1 MEILAKILKKPNPQ
15 RAVAKKPDE
24 DFIPY
29 VCHYDPETIITK
41 NGEILQ
47 VIRITGFNKESI
59 ASDLVSLRDT
69 VRDAIAD
76 NVKDN
81 KFAFWFHTIR
91 RKKNIVPPGEF
102 SDFFCKKLNDDWVE
116 QNHFKD
122 QFVNELYI
130 TIIAEG
136 FDSSIMNFQ
145 SFSRSF
151 SYKSTQ
157 KLHKNF
163 ISETH
168 KKLSKLTLQIL
179 AEINEY
185 GAKLLTINDWQGVLY
200 SEPMRF
206 FGKICNL
213 HEGRYP
219 LNANDIS
226 SDLSSSKLAFGQR
239 ELEVINQEGKNFAA
253 ILSLKEYHEVST
265 GLLDKILQQPIEF
278 IISQS
283 FDFSFDRKDLEVY
296 EHQNY
301 IAQISGDE
309 DFRQLSGIANFI
321 ESNKES
327 ETDYGK
333 LQTTIMIIN
342 SDKDKLES
350 DILLAF
356 EKFTSLGFVLVREDL
371 YLEHCF
377 WAQLPGN
384 FAFLRRQKIINTLR
398 TAGFAALH
406 SFPCGAISGNH
417 WGSAVTV
424 LKTIMNTPYF
434 FNFHDKDLGHTLIT
448 GAEGS
453 GKTTFTNF
461 LLAQSRKFDTKII
474 YFDSNQAAKV
484 FFKAINGNYFRIVC
498 DREDPEFLHMNPF
511 LLKNTAENIT
521 FVSNWIQHLLM
532 FLKGEIPDHEIASI
546 PKIVEKILQS
556 ESPSFL
562 TLFNFFNTQETRTI
576 YKKLKIWNGEK
587 LGNIF
592 SSYKDIDW
600 SQKINAFDLSEVID
614 HKPILIPVM
623 TYLLHKI
630 IENLNGEKT
639 IVVFD
644 EAWEMLDNQV
654 IAPDLSAILQKMRE
668 KNCMVIFAATT
679 SDDIGQSE
687 ISNIIKE
694 NLATEIYLS
703 DPTEHEFYTK
713 TFELAD
719 DEIEI
724 IKMMDINDRNFLLR
738 HGGESLIATFN
749 LSDLHETAKILSAD
763 QITIAAAD
771 EVIKAE
777 LEKNPEEIPDPKNWI
792 PHLIEILQE
801 FEKDKKEEER
811 RSAKEQLVKD
821 FKQAQEDEKL

>member
-1 MEILAKILKKPNPQ
+1 MEILAKLLKKSDPKKL
-15 RAVAKKPDE
+15 VAKKPDE

-29 VCHYDPETIITK
+29 VCHFDPETIITK

-47 VIRITGFNKESI
+47 VIRITGFNKESV

-69 VRDAIAD
+69 VRDAISD

-91 RKKNIVPPGEF
+91 RKKNIVPAGEF
-102 SDFFCKKLNDDWVE
+102 PDFFSKKLNDEWVAA
-116 QNHFKD
+116 NNFDH

-136 FDSSIMNFQ
+136 FDSSIMNLQ

-151 SYKSTQ
+151 SYKATQ
-157 KLHKNF
+157 ELHKNF
-163 ISETH
+163 INQTH
-168 KKLSKLTLQIL
+168 KKLSKVTLAIL

-185 GAKLLTINDWQGVLY
+185 GAKLLTINDWEGVLY

-206 FGKICNL
+206 FGKISNL
-213 HEGRYP
+213 REGRYP
-219 LNANDIS
+219 LTANDIS
-226 SDLSSSKLAFGQR
+226 SDLSSSKIAFGQR
-239 ELEVINQEGKNFAA
+239 ELEVVNHEGKNFAA
-253 ILSLKEYHEVST
+253 ILSLKEYHEVAPE
-265 GLLDKILQQPIEF
+265 LLDKILQQPIEF

-283 FDFSFDRKDLEVY
+283 FDFNFDKKDLEPY
-296 EHQNY
+296 EYQNY

-309 DFRQLSGIANFI
+309 DFRQLSGIANFV
-321 ESNKES
+321 ESNLEK

-342 SDKDKLES
+342 GDKEKLES
-350 DILLAF
+350 DVLLAF

-371 YLEHCF
+371 YMEHCF

-406 SFPCGAISGNH
+406 SFPCGSIAKNH
-417 WGSAVTV
+417 WGSAITA
-424 LKTIMNTPYF
+424 LKTVMNTPYF

-448 GAEGS
+448 GSEAS

-461 LLAQSRKFDTKII
+461 LLAQSRKLDTKII

-484 FFKAINGNYFRIVC
+484 FFKAIGGNYFRIVSNR
-498 DREDPEFLHMNPF
+498 DDLEFLHMNPF
-511 LLKNTAENIT
+511 ALKNTPENIE
-521 FVSNWIQHLLM
+521 FLSNWIQHLLM
-532 FLKGEIPDHEIASI
+532 FLKGEIPEHEIALI
-546 PKIVEKILQS
+546 PKIVEQILQS
-556 ESPSFL
+556 QSPSFL
-562 TLFNFFNTQETRTI
+562 TLFDLFNTQETRSI

-600 SQKINAFDLSEVID
+600 TQKINAFDLSEVME

-630 IENLNGEKT
+630 EENLDGSKT
-639 IVVFD
+639 IIVFD

-654 IAPDLSAILQKMRE
+654 IAPTLAAFLQRMRE
-668 KNCMVIFAATT
+668 KNCMIIFAATT

-687 ISNIIKE
+687 ISKIIKE

-703 DPTEHEFYTK
+703 DPTSHEFYTK
-713 TFELAD
+713 TFELEN

-724 IKMMDINDRNFLLR
+724 IKMMDINDRHFLLR

-749 LSDLHETAKILSAD
+749 LTDLHETAKILSAD

-771 EVIKAE
+771 EVIEAE
-777 LEKNPEEIPDPKNWI
+777 LEKNPEQIPDPKNWV

-811 RSAKEQLVKD
+811 RSSKEQVATALK
-821 FKQAQEDEKL
+821 KAEEEEKL